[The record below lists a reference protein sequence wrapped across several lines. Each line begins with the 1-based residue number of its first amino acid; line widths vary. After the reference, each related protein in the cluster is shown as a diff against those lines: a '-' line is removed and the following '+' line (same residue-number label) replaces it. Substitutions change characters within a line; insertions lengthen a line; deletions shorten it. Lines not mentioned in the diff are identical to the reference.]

1 MSKAHEPKL
10 ADLWGIAPGLTRGLG
25 SVEYVRRIRN
35 GEPLPERRSGQERR
49 VGQEAIPCACP
60 QWTERC
66 EHHEGEDRRVTPDR
80 RTGA

>member
-49 VGQEAIPCACP
+49 VAVWRDLISTNTVSTGP
-60 QWTERC
+60 
-66 EHHEGEDRRVTPDR
+66 DRRVTPDR